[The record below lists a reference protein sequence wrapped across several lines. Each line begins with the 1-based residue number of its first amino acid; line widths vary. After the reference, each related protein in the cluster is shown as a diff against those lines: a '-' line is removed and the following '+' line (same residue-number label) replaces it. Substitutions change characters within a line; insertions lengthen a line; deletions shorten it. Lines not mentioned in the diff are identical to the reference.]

1 MAPITIPIRAE
12 HPNDTRLAVI
22 AAAFGC
28 LLTAVVTW
36 AVLTGIDNNFRPSP
50 IMLAPFAAIAAA
62 VPFYFLRV
70 DFPKLAPAYLRAPLD
85 QVALGLLTVSMF
97 AMTWNGVRVGGSLAV
112 SDVFLL
118 LATAAATPAL
128 FDRRLQRQFMLPA
141 WITIPALVI
150 SLIGLISMVFLD
162 DSLVSLAGL
171 LRLIAAMVLVPAV
184 IGAIAGEQRALPW
197 IVDMWIL
204 SAMVNSAVAIGDYG
218 LHLGIGEK
226 ITHVISA
233 GRSTGLT
240 SHSNHLGV
248 AMCMTTPLVLG
259 RMVVAKTKVLRV
271 SFFLALCVLGLAVLS
286 TGSRGAL
293 VAYVLG
299 VLIGTAMLPPQIRS
313 QTFKWVIVAGL
324 AGMLMAGIAFRGEA
338 LNSVKRL
345 TGGDGD
351 VTIQAQ
357 VSDSDQER
365 KGLRAESLAQFES
378 NPILGAGLVN
388 ARDAHLIYLQLLAS
402 TGLAGLTAF
411 LAFLAGSVATSR
423 KVFRDPNLDLESSA
437 IVAAAGAAVVVW
449 ALLGLVENQL
459 ADRYLYVPTGLI
471 VAGLWYRTLTREERE
486 ENIQPRANA

>member
-1 MAPITIPIRAE
+1 MATPTISLRAE
-12 HPNDTRLAVI
+12 QNAGTRFVVATTV
-22 AAAFGC
+22 FGC

-36 AVLTGIDNNFRPSP
+36 AVLNGLDHGIKLSP
-50 IMLAPFAAIAAA
+50 PMLAPIALIAAA
-62 VPFYFLRV
+62 VPFYFFRV
-70 DFPKLAPAYLRAPLD
+70 DFPKLAPASLRAPLD
-85 QVALGLLTVSMF
+85 QAALGLLTLSMIG
-97 AMTWNGVRVGGSLAV
+97 MTWNGVRLGGSLAV

-118 LATAAATPAL
+118 LAAAAATPAL
-128 FDRRLQRQFMLPA
+128 FDRRLRRQFMLPA

-184 IGAIAGEQRALPW
+184 IGAIGGEQRALPW
-197 IVDMWIL
+197 LVDMWIL

-226 ITHVISA
+226 VTHVISA

-259 RMVVAKTKVLRV
+259 RMVVAKTRVLRV
-271 SFFLALCVLGLAVLS
+271 SFFLALCVLGLSVLS

-299 VLIGTAMLPPQIRS
+299 VLIGTAMLPPEIRGR
-313 QTFKWVIVAGL
+313 TLKWVFVAGI
-324 AGMLMAGIAFRGEA
+324 AGVLMAGLAFRGEA
-338 LNSVKRL
+338 LNSLKRL
-345 TGGDGD
+345 TGGDTA
-351 VTIQAQ
+351 VQ
-357 VSDSDQER
+357 VQVADSDRER
-365 KGLRAESLAQFES
+365 QGLRQESIDQFES
-378 NPILGAGLVN
+378 NPVLGSGLVN
-388 ARDAHLIYLQLLAS
+388 ARDAHLIYLQLAAS
-402 TGLAGLTAF
+402 TGLAGVTAF

-423 KVFRDPNLDLESSA
+423 KIFRDPNLDREASA
-437 IVAAAGAAVVVW
+437 IVAAAGASVVIW

-459 ADRYLYVPTGLI
+459 ADRYLYVPTGFI

-486 ENIQPRANA
+486 ENIQPGANA